1 MNDLVREL
9 EEIKTLSSE
18 YIRDHPRSTLAELA
32 NVIGK
37 DEAAI
42 RTVMQAMYADGQVRP
57 LYVYEM
63 VEK

>member
-9 EEIKTLSSE
+9 EEIKSLSSE
-18 YIRDHPRSTLAELA
+18 YIRAHPRATLAEIA
-32 NVIGK
+32 EVIQR

-42 RTVMQAMYADGQVRP
+42 RTVMQAMYADGEVRP

-63 VEK
+63 VE